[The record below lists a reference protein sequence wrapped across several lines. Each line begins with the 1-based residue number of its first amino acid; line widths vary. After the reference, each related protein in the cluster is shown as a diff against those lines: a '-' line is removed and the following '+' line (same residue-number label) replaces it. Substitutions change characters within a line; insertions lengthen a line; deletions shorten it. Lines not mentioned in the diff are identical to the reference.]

1 MQLSCRLQMYTAV
14 QMPNNLSGRP
24 CGLASMVP
32 EFQLVKRRIEETAD
46 VVSLVL
52 PVEQNSETVQSFQ
65 PGQFNMLYAFGVGE
79 VPISISG
86 DPEIPDHLVHTIRG
100 VGPVSD
106 ALLRLKP
113 GEPVGVRGP
122 YGVGWPVDEAM
133 GSDVL
138 VIAGGI
144 GLAPLRPAL
153 YHLLNQRSR
162 YGRVAL
168 LYGARSPGQLIFTQE
183 LENWRR
189 TPGIQ
194 VRITVDHA
202 DSEWVGDVGVAT
214 RLLPKVLF
222 DPVDTIAMICGP
234 EVMIRFT
241 AAALENMGVASDRIY
256 VSMER
261 NMKCALGS
269 CGHCQFGPNFVCK
282 DGPVF
287 RLDRILDIV
296 SVREI

>member
-1 MQLSCRLQMYTAV
+1 MQLNYKLQMYTV
-14 QMPNNLSGRP
+14 MQLPGNVIGGSGQ
-24 CGLASMVP
+24 LDFIVP
-32 EFQLVKRRIEETAD
+32 EFLPIEHRIEETAD

-52 PVEQNSETVQSFQ
+52 PVKQTKSVQSNFQ

-86 DPEIPDHLVHTIRG
+86 DPALPDHLVHTIRG

-106 ALLRLKP
+106 ALLRLKR

-122 YGVGWPVDEAM
+122 FGIGWPVAEALA
-133 GSDVL
+133 SDVL

-153 YHLLNQRSR
+153 YHLLNERSR

-168 LYGARSPGQLIFTQE
+168 LYGARSPAELIFSQE
-183 LENWRR
+183 LDSWRR

-194 VRITVDHA
+194 VRVTVDHA
-202 DSEWVGDVGVAT
+202 NSDWVGDVGVAT
-214 RLLPKVLF
+214 RLLPKIQF
-222 DPVDTIAMICGP
+222 DPIDTIAMICGP

-241 AAALENMGVASDRIY
+241 AAALEAMGVAAERIY

-261 NMKCALGS
+261 NMKCAMGS
-269 CGHCQFGPNFVCK
+269 CGHCQFGPHFICK

-287 RLDRILDIV
+287 RLDHIRGIL